1 MLTVYNKKNGKPQSL
16 LVARWNRLDSWKQI
30 AVYLDRQV
38 RTVQRWEKCEGLPV
52 HRQFHVK
59 AGTVCAFKHEIDSWL
74 ENRCRPIPKPVQE
87 EKRTDEFV
95 HWSSPIELIA
105 RSGGDRCWLWLVVN
119 TGSPRHHSDPQVVPI
134 NGMVG
139 VRKIRATNLCSSV
152 RPTDGKL

>member
-1 MLTVYNKKNGKPQSL
+1 MLTAYNKMNGKPQSL

-59 AGTVCAFKHEIDSWL
+59 GGTICAFKHEIDTWL
-74 ENRCRPIPKPVQE
+74 KNRSRSFPKAISR
-87 EKRTDEFV
+87 KRCTDPSV

-105 RSGGDRCWLWLVVN
+105 RSGGNSCWLCLMVSG
-119 TGSPRHHSDPQVVPI
+119 GSPRLPSDSRLVPI
-134 NGMVG
+134 NGKVKG
-139 VRKIRATNLCSSV
+139 REIHARRLFQSGA
-152 RPTDGKL
+152 P

>member
-1 MLTVYNKKNGKPQSL
+1 MLSVYNKMNGKPQSL

-74 ENRCRPIPKPVQE
+74 KNRCPPFREAVRQE
-87 EKRTDEFV
+87 RRADQSV
-95 HWSSPIELIA
+95 HWSSPIELVA
-105 RSGGDRCWLWLVVN
+105 RSGGNCCWLWLMVDA
-119 TGSPRHHSDPQVVPI
+119 GSARHHGDSRLVPI
-134 NGMVG
+134 NGKVDR
-139 VRKIRATNLCSSV
+139 RKIHATNLF
-152 RPTDGKL
+152 PPGAP